1 MAKKKESAFEDK
13 LDRLEEIVAG
23 LEAGPATLDE
33 TLALFEEGVKLAREM
48 EEVLAAA
55 ETRVRKLVRDENGGP
70 EAVGE
75 DEA

>member
-13 LDRLEEIVAG
+13 LGRLEEIVAR
-23 LEAGPATLDE
+23 LEEGPATLDE

-55 ETRVRKLVRDENGGP
+55 ETRVRKLVRDENGEL
-70 EAVGE
+70 EAVDE
-75 DEA
+75 DET